1 MPIATYSD
9 LQATVADFLNRNDA
23 ATLAAIPTFVTLAEG
38 DIRVDLRSRA
48 VTLKDDINVD
58 GPSVSLPSDIK
69 VVRSLY
75 DEFGPI
81 RMVAPEE
88 IARLQHRHP
97 AGGRRADFA
106 AILSEDAATPTALT
120 LLVSPTPQEAM
131 NVTMVYEPDLSA
143 LSDSNPTNW
152 LLVMHPNIYLYAA
165 LKHSATYLR
174 DDDRVGVWE
183 KLYQDSMS
191 KLTRLRD
198 EIEFGAGPSVAM
210 PRHAF

>member
-198 EIEFGAGPSVAM
+198 EIEFGAGPLVAM